1 MPIIGSYPITLSNGT
16 LEDANQV
23 MVDFNYVAAQVNANA
38 AQLVG
43 GNNFSGAQTIAGDTI
58 VTLNA
63 TQTLSNKTLS
73 AATINGLSNLTIRQD
88 SGDGP
93 QLIIENRVIN
103 GASVHKYG
111 SLIFSP
117 FRDVADP
124 VFGAAIWA
132 EGVSGADYYA
142 DLVLGGSH
150 TLPASTFPTESLR
163 LLNDGNIA
171 LMSPYPGTGLTP
183 VSKYL
188 FFECRNANSSIGSG
202 AGIQVAY
209 NRLSDVDYG
218 STLNFLTSNDN
229 TPVLRMSIDNN
240 GNITG
245 RGIALTAVK
254 ANSTTRNNTATF
266 AADPDLGLALPV
278 GYWAIRAWINM
289 PVGVGGNSAGAQYR
303 FAFSG
308 TATDFGGTFESNQ
321 NGFSSVSNGI
331 QNLFTGSNITATSTG
346 TFGWLRIEGAL
357 NVTAPGNLS
366 LQWAQAVATAS
377 NLTFA
382 AGSFL
387 TATKL
392 F

>member
-1 MPIIGSYPITLSNGT
+1 MPIIGSYPITLANGT

-23 MVDFNYVAAQVNANA
+23 MVDFNYVSAQVNANA

-73 AATINGLSNLTIRQD
+73 AATITGLTGLLLRQD
-88 SGDGP
+88 TGDGP
-93 QLIIENRVIN
+93 QLMLENRVIN
-103 GASVHKYG
+103 GATHKYG

-124 VFGAAIWA
+124 VFGAALWS
-132 EGVSGADYYA
+132 EGQSAAGYFA
-142 DLVLGGSH
+142 DLVFGTSQV
-150 TLPASTFPTESLR
+150 LPASTFPPEAMR
-163 LLNDGNIA
+163 IRYDGNVY
-171 LMSPYPGTGLTP
+171 LNQVYPGTGNTP
-183 VSKYL
+183 LSKTL
-188 FFECRNANSSIGSG
+188 FWN
-202 AGIQVAY
+202 AY
-209 NRLSDVDYG
+209 NSLGNFAGTSGITVSWNRISDTDYG
-218 STLNFLTSNDN
+218 STMSFYTAHDN
-229 TPVLRMSIDNN
+229 APTLALSIDNN
-240 GNITG
+240 QQITG
-245 RGIALTAVK
+245 KGISLTAVK
-254 ANSTTRNNTATF
+254 ANATTRNNTSTF
-266 AADPDLGLALPV
+266 AADPDLGLALSV

-289 PVGVGGNSAGAQYR
+289 PVGIGGGSAGAQYR

-308 TATDFGGTFESNQ
+308 TATDFGGTFETNQ
-321 NGFSSVSNGI
+321 NTYNTLNNGV
-331 QNLFTGSNITATSTG
+331 QNLFTGSAANSTSTG

-366 LQWAQAVATAS
+366 LQWAQLVATVS